1 MVVKKS
7 GYKNMLIPD
16 ETFSLLRY
24 VRWNLSS
31 YFTSLNNQM
40 HVWFWPVQV
49 SFLQLLGLAV
59 KHEGGT
65 SSANTFLDVYVCY
78 MYSSLPLSSYKS
90 ANMIFLLLKK
100 INHALIISIIVQNK
114 QF

>member
-1 MVVKKS
+1 
-7 GYKNMLIPD
+7 MLIPD

-49 SFLQLLGLAV
+49 SFLQLFGLAV
-59 KHEGGT
+59 KHEGET
-65 SSANTFLDVYVCY
+65 SSANTFLDVC
-78 MYSSLPLSSYKS
+78 YSSLPQSSYKS